1 MYILNLPNV
10 TCQFS
15 LKKAGKGKKTARV
28 KGKKYTRHI
37 LEQGRGICLIEFVVV
52 VVLSRKTLFVIKQC
66 PGQNLSHGSQ
76 GLG

>member
-1 MYILNLPNV
+1 MLHVSFP
-10 TCQFS
+10 S
-15 LKKAGKGKKTARV
+15 KKLEKEKKTARV
-28 KGKKYTRHI
+28 IGKKYTRHI